1 MLKLKLIKKTR
12 SSRDLKKSVNKSVSL
27 QIDKKLLF
35 LTILLTFFGLI
46 AVADASAPLALRNFS
61 DKYYFFKQQFY
72 WAIAGVVLMLIFSKI
87 NYKFWERIAT
97 PLFIGSL
104 IGLFMVFI
112 PGLGI
117 KVLGASRWINL
128 GFTSFQPSEL
138 IKLTLAIYLAK
149 IFSKGKSVAAYFVPV
164 LIVAGLIMLQPDLGT
179 TSIIVGLSM
188 VQIFTS
194 GIDLF
199 RFAGAGLLGAV
210 GVLGLIISSSY
221 RRERLMTF
229 LKVSKNPLDEGYH
242 IRQIL
247 LALGSGGFWGVGL
260 GQSRQKYLFLPETAT
275 DSIFAIIAEEIG
287 FLGAF
292 LFVLLFA
299 LFIYRGFSIAQKAP
313 DKFSYLLAIGVTS
326 WIGIQI
332 FFNIASM
339 VALVP
344 LTGIPLP
351 FVSYG
356 GTALVTTLIATG
368 ILLNISKYGKK

>member
-1 MLKLKLIKKTR
+1 MLKSKSSKKLRRNIEQKNKTP
-12 SSRDLKKSVNKSVSL
+12 VGTFA
-27 QIDKKLLF
+27 IDKKLLF
-35 LTILLTFFGLI
+35 LTILLTFLGLI

-72 WAIAGVVLMLIFSKI
+72 WAIVSVFLMMVTTKI

-97 PLFIGSL
+97 PFFLISLAALFL
-104 IGLFMVFI
+104 VFI
-112 PGLGI
+112 PGIGI
-117 KVLGASRWINL
+117 RVLGASRWINL
-128 GFTSFQPSEL
+128 GFFSFQPSEI

-149 IFSKGKSVAAYFVPV
+149 IFSKGKNLTAYFVPV
-164 LIVAGLIMLQPDLGT
+164 LVVAALIMLQPDLGT
-179 TSIIVGLSM
+179 TSIVVGLSM
-188 VQIFTS
+188 LQIFAS

-199 RFAGAGLLGAV
+199 RFTGALLLGGLGA
-210 GVLGLIISSSY
+210 LGLIISSSY

-229 LKVSKNPLDEGYH
+229 LKVSQNPLDEGYH

-292 LFVLLFA
+292 IFIVLFGI
-299 LFIYRGFSIAQKAP
+299 FIYRGIMIAKKAP
-313 DKFSYLLAIGVTS
+313 DKFSYLLAIGITS

-356 GTALVTTLIATG
+356 GTSLVATLVGTG
-368 ILLNISKYGKK
+368 ILLNISKYGKN